1 MRHANKINKLSRTS
15 SHRKAMLENM
25 SSSLVMSKRIF
36 TTLAKAKA
44 LRTYIE
50 PVVTKAKDNSTH
62 NRRLAFSYLGSNA
75 LAKEASKE
83 LFDVIA
89 PKVGDRPGGY
99 LRIIKTGFRAGDNAE
114 MAMVEFVDFNE
125 VYTQAKSD
133 AAPKKKSRRAGKK
146 TTTAT
151 DAPATEVIAEEA
163 KEVEPNAE
171 ETSTEETTEE

>member
-89 PKVGDRPGGY
+89 PKVGERPGGY

-125 VYTQAKSD
+125 VYTQAKSE
-133 AAPKKKSRRAGKK
+133 ATAKKKSRRGGKK
-146 TTTAT
+146 AAAPAT
-151 DAPATEVIAEEA
+151 DAKAEET
-163 KEVEPNAE
+163 KEVEPKAE
-171 ETSTEETTEE
+171 DTSSEEPTAE

>member
-25 SSSLVMSKRIF
+25 ASSLVMSKRIF

-62 NRRLAFSYLGSNA
+62 NRRIAFSYLGSNA

-89 PKVGDRPGGY
+89 PKVGNRPGGY

-133 AAPKKKSRRAGKK
+133 TTGKKKSRRAGKK
-146 TTTAT
+146 TNTAAT
-151 DAPATEVIAEEA
+151 SAPEAKAEET
-163 KEVEPNAE
+163 KEVEPKAE
-171 ETSTEETTEE
+171 ESSSEEKAAE

>member
-1 MRHANKINKLSRTS
+1 MRHANKINKLSRTA

-25 SSSLVMSKRIF
+25 ASSLVMSKRIF

-50 PVVTKAKDNSTH
+50 PVVTKAKNNSTH
-62 NRRLAFSYLGSNA
+62 NRRLAFTYLGSNA

-114 MAMVEFVDFNE
+114 MAMIEFVDFNE
-125 VYTQAKSD
+125 VYTQAKGE
-133 AAPKKKSRRAGKK
+133 ATAKKKSRRGGKK
-146 TTTAT
+146 SSSTA
-151 DAPATEVIAEEA
+151 APATEETKAEDTASEEKA
-163 KEVEPNAE
+163 AE
-171 ETSTEETTEE
+171 

>member
-50 PVVTKAKDNSTH
+50 PVITRSKDNSTH
-62 NRRLAFSYLGSNA
+62 NRRIAFSYLGSNA

-89 PKVGDRPGGY
+89 VKVGNRPGGY

-125 VYTQAKSD
+125 VYTQAKSE
-133 AAPKKKSRRAGKK
+133 ATAKKKSRRGGKK
-146 TTTAT
+146 SA
-151 DAPATEVIAEEA
+151 APATEASAEEA
-163 KEVEPNAE
+163 KEEAPETDETASEEKAAE
-171 ETSTEETTEE
+171 

>member
-25 SSSLVMSKRIF
+25 ASSLVMSKRIF

-50 PVVTKAKDNSTH
+50 PVITRSKDNSTH
-62 NRRLAFSYLGSNA
+62 NRRIAFSYLGSNA

-83 LFDVIA
+83 LFDVVA

-125 VYTQAKSD
+125 VYTQAKGE
-133 AAPKKKSRRAGKK
+133 AGVAKKKSRRAGKK
-146 TTTAT
+146 A
-151 DAPATEVIAEEA
+151 APAATAAPSI
-163 KEVEPNAE
+163 
-171 ETSTEETTEE
+171 TEETPMEEPKAEDTSAEEPTAE